1 MHHDPTRAPHRQTQQ
16 QEPLQTQQ
24 QEQEKASAQ
33 QRRQEPGVLAALFQT
48 ALQQLFGRR
57 KDRLWR
63 AYTRSGKIVLIH
75 DRQVLDIIDPK
86 QVPDK

>member
-1 MHHDPTRAPHRQTQQ
+1 MHHDPTRAQHRQIQQQEQQ
-16 QEPLQTQQ
+16 QEP
-24 QEQEKASAQ
+24 EKAPAQ
-33 QRRQEPGVLAALFQT
+33 QRRQEPGVLASLFQT
-48 ALQQLFGRR
+48 AMQQLFGRR